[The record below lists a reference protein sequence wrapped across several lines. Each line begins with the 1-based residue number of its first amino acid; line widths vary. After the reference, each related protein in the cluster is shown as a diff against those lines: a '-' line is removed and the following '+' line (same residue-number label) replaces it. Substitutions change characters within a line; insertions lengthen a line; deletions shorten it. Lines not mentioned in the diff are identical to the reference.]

1 MRALVAA
8 LVLGLAVAPPADAKL
23 RAKVHHKVK
32 RKASRRWRHL
42 AFVLAQAPAPAPA
55 PPEAPAGASP
65 SPTPTATPV
74 ATPKPPS
81 LPAPSGRSVSVRS
94 TEFAFTLSSQTVN
107 AGSVTIQFD
116 NSAAMDPH
124 DLEVDDPGGHEVIT
138 FGRQPAGTVTSR
150 TVTLGPGDHLLVCPI
165 LTHSDLGMKA
175 TLHVSG

>member
-1 MRALVAA
+1 MRALAAA

-32 RKASRRWRHL
+32 RKASKRWKHL
-42 AFVLAQAPAPAPA
+42 AFMLAQAPAASAPA
-55 PPEAPAGASP
+55 APSQQAPAATP
-65 SPTPTATPV
+65 VPTATPV

-81 LPAPSGRSVSVRS
+81 LPAPSGTSVSVRS
-94 TEFAFTLSSQTVN
+94 TEWAFTLSSQTVK
-107 AGSVTIQFD
+107 AGSVKVQFD

-150 TVTLGPGDHLLVCPI
+150 TVTLGPGDHLLLCPI
-165 LTHSDLGMKA
+165 PTHSDLGMRA